1 MRGHEPLIAMR
12 RQGMVPAIVF
22 VSCDPDRLGQAGD
35 WSARTPEMAA
45 VVIEPADRPE
55 TLDLRFLVGLLV
67 KVDGLDAG
75 RVERVTAACIAAK
88 AGRVIAS
95 TVVQGKF
102 SARITGI
109 TDTEGT
115 LQWRP

>member
-1 MRGHEPLIAMR
+1 MRGHDQLIAMR
-12 RQGMVPAIVF
+12 RRGMVPAIVF

-35 WSARTPEMAA
+35 WSAHTPEMA
-45 VVIEPADRPE
+45 VVDIEPADRPE

-75 RVERVTAACIAAK
+75 RVESVTQACIAAK
-88 AGRVIAS
+88 AARVIAS
-95 TVVQGKF
+95 TVAPNGCGV
-102 SARITGI
+102 RITGI

-115 LQWRP
+115 LAWQP